1 MTIDSGKRGSEG
13 AGTEP
18 RNTPESAKPALAGLV
33 LAGDQQKDAEA
44 VTGFIF
50 MAKDISNAYLVTTA
64 DGDVMVNT
72 GFMDHA
78 ERTKGLLAPK
88 RTGPLRYIVL
98 TQAHADHYGGVP
110 AMKEPGT
117 QVIAERRFV
126 DTWRYFHDLG
136 PYLGRRS
143 AKLWRSTIKRAANAP
158 SPPEVVPDIP
168 VDRRYAFELGG
179 RRFEVISTPGGE
191 SLDSVTVWMPNE
203 RIAFTGNL
211 FGPVFLAIP
220 NLVTVRGDKPRLV
233 QRYLSSL
240 DTVRRLEPEILITGH
255 GEPIRGAQTIRAALD
270 KMHAAVSFLNQAVIA
285 GMNAGKDVYTLMS
298 EIKLPEDLAL
308 GEFHGK
314 VSWAVRS
321 IWEEYS
327 GWFHYD
333 STTSLYAVPRSS
345 IDADL
350 AALAGGAGALAAR
363 ARKRLSEGRPLEALH
378 LLDIALGAEHGNAA
392 ALAVKNDAL
401 QALLRESGGVNLSET
416 MWLKSEIAAVEA
428 ALAPAQTG

>member
-1 MTIDSGKRGSEG
+1 MTQ
-13 AGTEP
+13 
-18 RNTPESAKPALAGLV
+18 SAKPALAGLV
-33 LAGDQQKDAEA
+33 LAGDQQKEAEA
-44 VTGFIF
+44 IAGFIF
-50 MAKDISNAYLVTTA
+50 MAKDISNAYLVTTT

-72 GFMDHA
+72 GFMDNA

-88 RTGPLRYIVL
+88 RTGPLRYIIL
-98 TQAHADHYGGVP
+98 TQAHPDHYGGVP
-110 AMKEPGT
+110 AMREAAT

-136 PYLGRRS
+136 PYLARRS
-143 AKLWRSTIKRAANAP
+143 AKLWGGTIKRAANAP
-158 SPPEVVPDIP
+158 RPPEVVPDIA

-191 SLDSVTVWMPNE
+191 TLDSLTVWMPQE
-203 RIAFTGNL
+203 RVAFTGNL

-233 QRYLSSL
+233 QRYLPSL
-240 DTVRRLEPEILITGH
+240 DMVRKLEPELLITGH
-255 GEPIRGAQTIRAALD
+255 GEPIRGAHKIRAALD
-270 KMHAAVSFLNQAVIA
+270 RMYAAVSYVNQAVIA
-285 GMNAGKDVYTLMS
+285 GMNAGKDVYTLMR
-298 EIKLPEDLAL
+298 EIKLPEDLTV

-333 STTSLYAVPRSS
+333 STTSLYAIPRSS
-345 IDADL
+345 VDADL
-350 AALAGGAGALAAR
+350 AELAGGAGALAAR
-363 ARKRLSEGRPLEALH
+363 ARQKLSAGRPLEALH
-378 LLDIALGAEHGNAA
+378 LLDIALGAESANAD
-392 ALAVKNDAL
+392 ALPVKKDAL
-401 QALLRESGGVNLSET
+401 QALLRDSNGINLSEV

-428 ALAPAQTG
+428 ALASGQAKS